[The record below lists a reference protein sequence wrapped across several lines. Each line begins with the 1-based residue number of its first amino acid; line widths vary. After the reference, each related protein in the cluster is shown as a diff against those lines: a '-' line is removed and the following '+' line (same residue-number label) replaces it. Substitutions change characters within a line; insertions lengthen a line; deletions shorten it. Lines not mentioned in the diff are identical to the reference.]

1 MKIVS
6 VNIGK
11 KREVLLKG
19 KIIETG
25 IYKTQVNQ
33 AIFLDENHVK
43 GDTIVDRVHHG
54 GINQAVYGYSMKHYN
69 FWQKKYDFVKTN
81 FGLFGENITFDCLDE
96 TKIYVGNVYQCGEV
110 VIEATEPRQ
119 PCFKLGLVFKTQKIV
134 KEFWN
139 STKSGVYFKV
149 LQKGSVQAGD
159 EFVLVK
165 EAKDNPTIAEV
176 YSNYRK
182 KKSE

>member
-1 MKIVS
+1 MKVVS
-6 VNIGK
+6 VNIGE
-11 KREVLLKG
+11 KRMVPLGG
-19 KIIETG
+19 KTIETG
-25 IYKTQVNQ
+25 IFKTQVDG
-33 AIFLDENHVK
+33 AIFLDAHHVK

-54 GINQAVYGYSMKHYN
+54 GLNKAVYGYSLKHYS
-69 FWQKKYDFVKTN
+69 FWQNKYDFVKTN

-96 TKIYVGNVYQCGEV
+96 TKVHVGSVYQCGDV

-134 KEFWN
+134 KEFRN

-149 LQKGSVQAGD
+149 LQSGSVQSGD

-165 EAKDNPTIAEV
+165 EVIGNPTIAEV
-176 YSNYRK
+176 YSNYRQRK
-182 KKSE
+182 TE